1 MTEYEPMP
9 PANLSVLFTAG
20 VVEAVLNNRDERDYP
35 RKLLRAG
42 QMLLQSLYASDLLI
56 CCVDQEPVAVAGVHG
71 PMMVAASDREAAD
84 AYLAAAVPSDANVS
98 FRLAS
103 ELSEGATNSG
113 RWKSKRDAWRG
124 LFNRAGGTYMLLN
137 PAGPGTARILGV
149 ALDDGKPARF
159 SSLAMPSADEFPQPH
174 ERAAGREL
182 TEAAVAELAG

>member
-1 MTEYEPMP
+1 MTEYEPMT

-20 VVEAVLNNRDERDYP
+20 VVEGVLHNRDERDYP

-56 CCVDQEPVAVAGVHG
+56 CCVDDQPVAVAGAHG
-71 PMMVAASDREAAD
+71 PMMIVASDDEAAD
-84 AYLAAAVPSDANVS
+84 AYVAAIVPSATKVS
-98 FRLAS
+98 FQPAS
-103 ELSEGATNSG
+103 VLSEGATTSG
-113 RWKSKRDAWRG
+113 RWKSKRDAWRE

-159 SSLAMPSADEFPQPH
+159 SNLAMPAADEFPQPH
-174 ERAAGREL
+174 ERVLGS
-182 TEAAVAELAG
+182 